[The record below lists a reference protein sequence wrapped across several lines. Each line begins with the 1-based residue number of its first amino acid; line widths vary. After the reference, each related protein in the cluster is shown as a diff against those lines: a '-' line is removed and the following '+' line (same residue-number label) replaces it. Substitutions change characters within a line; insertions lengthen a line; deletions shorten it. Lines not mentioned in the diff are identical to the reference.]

1 MAGAK
6 LGKKQIVKAI
16 SNKFSKLCLFL
27 QAEIYNLMKKSIL
40 IAIAIVAFGVTANA
54 QEKKE
59 ESKVKHL
66 TYSGFLKK
74 VWNFE
79 SNPTTFIYKGD
90 VPAIID
96 FYADWCGPCRR
107 VAPIMEKLAEE
118 YDGRLVV
125 YKINVDQEKELAAA
139 FQAKSIPMVLFIPL
153 EGQPMKQV
161 GAMSEESYR
170 KIVEEHLLK

>member
-1 MAGAK
+1 MVILATAC
-6 LGKKQIVKAI
+6 IV
-16 SNKFSKLCLFL
+16 
-27 QAEIYNLMKKSIL
+27 
-40 IAIAIVAFGVTANA
+40 NA
-54 QEKKE
+54 QEKKA

-66 TYSGFLKK
+66 TYKEFLSK

-79 SNPTTFIYKGD
+79 NNPNTFIYKGKL
-90 VPAIID
+90 PAIID

-118 YDGRLVV
+118 YDGKLLV

-153 EGQPMKQV
+153 EGQPMMQV
-161 GAMSEESYR
+161 GALPEEGYR
-170 KIVEEHLLK
+170 KVVVEQLVK

>member
-1 MAGAK
+1 M
-6 LGKKQIVKAI
+6 KKALLIALVILATSLATNAQ
-16 SNKFSKLCLFL
+16 SNKS
-27 QAEIYNLMKKSIL
+27 
-40 IAIAIVAFGVTANA
+40 
-54 QEKKE
+54 
-59 ESKVKHL
+59 ESKTKHL
-66 TYSGFLKK
+66 TYNEFLHK

-79 SNPTTFIYKGD
+79 SNPTTFIYKGK
-90 VPAIID
+90 VPAVID

-118 YDGRLVV
+118 YEGRLVV
-125 YKINVDQEKELAAA
+125 YKINVDQEKELATA

>member
-1 MAGAK
+1 MRK
-6 LGKKQIVKAI
+6 T
-16 SNKFSKLCLFL
+16 
-27 QAEIYNLMKKSIL
+27 IL
-40 IAIAIVAFGVTANA
+40 IAMVILATACTVNA
-54 QEKKE
+54 QEKKA

-66 TYSGFLKK
+66 TYKEFLSK

-79 SNPTTFIYKGD
+79 NNPNTFIYKGKL
-90 VPAIID
+90 PAIID

-118 YDGRLVV
+118 YDGKLLV

-153 EGQPMKQV
+153 EGQPMMQV
-161 GAMSEESYR
+161 GALPEEGYR
-170 KIVEEHLLK
+170 KVVVEQLVK

>member
-1 MAGAK
+1 M
-6 LGKKQIVKAI
+6 KKALLIALVILATSLATNAQ
-16 SNKFSKLCLFL
+16 SNKS
-27 QAEIYNLMKKSIL
+27 
-40 IAIAIVAFGVTANA
+40 
-54 QEKKE
+54 
-59 ESKVKHL
+59 ESKTKHL
-66 TYSGFLKK
+66 TYNEFLHK

-79 SNPTTFIYKGD
+79 NNPTTFIYKGK
-90 VPAIID
+90 VPAVID

-118 YDGRLVV
+118 YEGRLVV
-125 YKINVDQEKELAAA
+125 YKINVDQEKELATA

-161 GAMSEESYR
+161 GAMPEESYR

>member
-1 MAGAK
+1 
-6 LGKKQIVKAI
+6 
-16 SNKFSKLCLFL
+16 
-27 QAEIYNLMKKSIL
+27 MKKTLL
-40 IAIAIVAFGVTANA
+40 IALVIFATAFAVNGQNNN
-54 QEKKE
+54 E
-59 ESKVKHL
+59 ESKIKHL
-66 TYSGFLKK
+66 TYNEFLHN

-79 SNPTTFIYKGD
+79 NNPTTFIYKGK
-90 VPAIID
+90 VPAVID

-118 YDGRLVV
+118 YEGRLVV
-125 YKINVDQEKELAAA
+125 YKINVDQEKELATA

-170 KIVEEHLLK
+170 KIVEDHLLK